1 MAQPLAV
8 EGAVQFDE
16 RLLGRADSDFFTPRT
31 SVSVLTRTQRSTL
44 PSLPLSSGICQ
55 CEGTSTISAAGK
67 RASTSRPRAES
78 RAAGS
83 AYTVRTSSR
92 RVGEGTGAVGT
103 ADGEGAA
110 ATSVDSAPAG

>member
-8 EGAVQFDE
+8 DGAIQFDE
-16 RLLGRADSDFFTPRT
+16 RVLARADSDFLTPST

-44 PSLPLSSGICQ
+44 PSLPCSSGIFQ
-55 CEGTSTISAAGK
+55 CDGTSITEAPGK

-83 AYTVRTSSR
+83 AQISRTCSSR
-92 RVGEGTGAVGT
+92 PSAAEGTGDVST
-103 ADGEGAA
+103 ADG
-110 ATSVDSAPAG
+110 VPV